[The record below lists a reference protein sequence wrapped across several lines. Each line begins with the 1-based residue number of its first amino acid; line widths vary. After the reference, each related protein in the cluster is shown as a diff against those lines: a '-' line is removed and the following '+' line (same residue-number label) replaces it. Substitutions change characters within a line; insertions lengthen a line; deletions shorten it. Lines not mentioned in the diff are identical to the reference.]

1 VSHPVLY
8 EINTRCW
15 LRSLSEE
22 AGRQLT
28 LAEIPEEQFLF
39 WEELGFTHLWLM
51 GVWRTG
57 PRVRRHS
64 QQVAEFRKMIPPCS
78 DEEIAGSPYAIG
90 AYEVSESLGG
100 EVSLQKF
107 HDRLNSHGL
116 RLILDFVPNHL
127 GLDHSWLDEKPELFV
142 QSERKRQGTFRHP
155 SQGSALWFAH
165 GRDPY
170 FEPWVDT
177 VQLEYRNPATRE
189 AMTRE
194 LVSIARLCDGVR
206 CDMAMLLLNEV
217 FTATWKDFPASFN
230 PPSTEFWTEAMAA
243 VRQKR
248 MDFEFIAEVYW
259 ELETRLLEL
268 GFDYT
273 YDKRL
278 YDHLI
283 KKNAAAI
290 QRHLLEAPGTFVEQG
305 VHFIE
310 NHDEPR
316 VASLLSFP
324 EHRAA
329 AVVVAGLPGMCLLH
343 EGQLTGLRERL
354 AVQLIR
360 KRTEAHQ
367 PEISAFYGELLRTVK
382 RENLRSGEGELL
394 RPCEAWPGNPTAVNF
409 LVIQWNLQADRFF
422 LVVVNLAAHA
432 SQCRVDLKLASEES
446 AWSIRGLLA
455 SEGYVRDG
463 TELKDQG
470 MFLDLPGH
478 GAQIFAFRP
487 MM

>member
-1 VSHPVLY
+1 M
-8 EINTRCW
+8 RG
-15 LRSLSEE
+15 LSEA
-22 AGRQLT
+22 AGRKLT

-39 WEELGFTHLWLM
+39 WRELGFTHVWLM

-57 PRVRRHS
+57 PRVRQHS

-100 EVSLQKF
+100 AVALQKF
-107 HDRLNSHGL
+107 HDGLNSHGI

-142 QSERKRQGTFRHP
+142 RSERKRQGTFRHP
-155 SQGSALWFAH
+155 SQGIPRWFAH

-189 AMTRE
+189 AMARE

-217 FTATWKDFPASFN
+217 FTATWKEFPASSN
-230 PPSTEFWTEAMAA
+230 PPATEFWTEAIAA
-243 VRQKR
+243 VRQDR
-248 MDFEFIAEVYW
+248 VDFEFIAEVYW
-259 ELETRLLEL
+259 GLETRLLEL
-268 GFDYT
+268 GFDYA

-278 YDHLI
+278 YDQLI
-283 KKNAAAI
+283 KKNAAAV
-290 QRHLLEAPGTFVEQG
+290 QRHLLEASRAFVEQG

-316 VASLLSFP
+316 VASLLSVA

-329 AVVVAGLPGMCLLH
+329 AVVGAGLPGMCLLH
-343 EGQLTGLRERL
+343 EGQLSGARKRL

-360 KRTEAHQ
+360 SRTEADQ
-367 PEISAFYGELLRTVK
+367 PEISAFYGELMRTVK
-382 RENLRSGEGELL
+382 RENLRSGEAELL
-394 RPCEAWPGNPTAVNF
+394 RPREAWPGNPTAVNF
-409 LVIQWNLQADRFF
+409 VVTQWNVQVDRFF

-432 SQCRVDLKLASEES
+432 SQCRVDPKLVPMEN
-446 AWSIRGLLA
+446 AWSIRGLLE
-455 SEGYVRDG
+455 SEDYVRDG
-463 TELKDQG
+463 ADLKEQG
-470 MFLDLPGH
+470 MFLDFPGH
-478 GAQIFAFRP
+478 DTQIFAFTP
-487 MM
+487 MK